1 MRTTVF
7 AVTLASALLVRVA
20 VAAQGQQPV
29 REAPAPKNLLV
40 LTSDVQLPA
49 VMQTFNTALGVQCVY
64 CHVNGDFASDA
75 NPKKATSR
83 TMLRML
89 KQVATHFPDTGND
102 FEHSR
107 YLAFPQGKQYVT
119 CYTCHRGTAAP
130 VNTLTD
136 WHGPDRAPEPGAPP
150 PGAGRRGGGGGGG
163 QRGANAA
170 RGPDADATAALP
182 STRGTEV
189 FKNMVFLPRDVNT
202 QFVMPAFR
210 AAIGVECN
218 FCHVFGAQLEH
229 GHASEREL
237 DGNPKKLIARGM
249 IGMIKDI
256 NAALF
261 PNDDV
266 DIVLTAASEP
276 PSGTHYVTCYT
287 CHRGSHVPATA
298 PAAAA
303 SGR

>member
-1 MRTTVF
+1 MRATVF
-7 AVTLASALLVRVA
+7 AVTLASALLVRLS
-20 VAAQGQQPV
+20 AAQGPQPV
-29 REAPAPKNLLV
+29 REAPAPKNLQV
-40 LTSDVQLPA
+40 LTADVPLPA

-75 NPKKATSR
+75 NPKKAIAR

-107 YLAFPQGKQYVT
+107 YLPFPQGKQYVT
-119 CYTCHRGTAAP
+119 CYSCHRGSAMPA
-130 VNTLTD
+130 NTLPD
-136 WHGPDRAPEPGAPP
+136 WHGPNRAPEPGAPP
-150 PGAGRRGGGGGGG
+150 PGARRGGAGRGG
-163 QRGANAA
+163 NAA
-170 RGPDADATAALP
+170 RAADADPAAIP
-182 STRGTEV
+182 STRGTEL

-218 FCHVFGAQLEH
+218 FCHVFGAQLER

-237 DGNPKKLIARGM
+237 DGNPKKLIARAM
-249 IGMIKDI
+249 IGMMKEI

-266 DIVLTAASEP
+266 DIVLAAASEP
-276 PSGTHYVTCYT
+276 PRGTHYVTCYT

-298 PAAAA
+298 PAAVAA
-303 SGR
+303 R

>member
-1 MRTTVF
+1 MRIAVF
-7 AVTLASALLVRVA
+7 SITLASALFALPPA
-20 VAAQGQQPV
+20 GAQGQQAA
-29 REAPAPKNLLV
+29 REAPAPKNLQI

-75 NPKKATSR
+75 NPKKAIAR

-107 YLAFPQGKQYVT
+107 YLPFPEGKQYVT
-119 CYTCHRGTAAP
+119 CYSCHRGAVTPANNLP
-130 VNTLTD
+130 D

-150 PGAGRRGGGGGGG
+150 PGGGRRGGAGRRG
-163 QRGANAA
+163 NAVPA
-170 RGPDADATAALP
+170 APAADAGGEPALP
-182 STRGTEV
+182 STRGTEL

-218 FCHVFGAQLEH
+218 FCHVFGAQLER
-229 GHASEREL
+229 GHANEREL

-249 IGMIKDI
+249 IGMMKEI

-276 PSGTHYVTCYT
+276 PRGTHYVTCYA
-287 CHRGSHVPATA
+287 CHRGNHVPATA
-298 PAAAA
+298 PAAVA
-303 SGR
+303 SNR

>member
-1 MRTTVF
+1 MRIAAFPAALTLLLL
-7 AVTLASALLVRVA
+7 VTLLPIALH
-20 VAAQGQQPV
+20 GQQGARDTP
-29 REAPAPKNLLV
+29 PPKSLQV
-40 LTSDVQLPA
+40 LSPDVQSS
-49 VMQTFNTALGVQCVY
+49 VMQTFNVALGVQCVY
-64 CHVNGDFASDA
+64 CHVAGDFASDA
-75 NPKKATSR
+75 NPKKAIAR

-107 YLAFPQGKQYVT
+107 YLAFPEGKQYVT
-119 CYTCHRGTAAP
+119 CYSCHRGMPIP
-130 VNTLTD
+130 VNTLPD

-150 PGAGRRGGGGGGG
+150 AGGGRRGAGG
-163 QRGANAA
+163 QRGGGAAA
-170 RGPDADATAALP
+170 RGADAGAPASLP
-182 STRGTEV
+182 ATRGTEN

-210 AAIGVECN
+210 ASIGVECN
-218 FCHVFGAQLEH
+218 FCHVFGAQLER
-229 GHASEREL
+229 GHANEREL

-249 IGMIKDI
+249 IGMLKEI

-261 PNDDV
+261 PDADV

-287 CHRGSHVPATA
+287 CHRGNHLPATT
-298 PAAAA
+298 P
-303 SGR
+303 RP